1 MSLIED
7 ADVPTTVPDL
17 TGRYDSFKF
26 ASHFTKLE
34 IGLPKCFL
42 EIGTAKGIRFERAKW
57 DRVQEA
63 VISAVKGMP
72 EFMLA
77 LGYFEGLVVV
87 GQKPASASSGSAS
100 FRVKANKPD
109 LNAYSGNGALASYKR
124 DMATYKSLPK
134 APAGAPAVAQT
145 TLYVD
150 PSKSSE
156 AVTAVYLRELGQIMA
171 AKFLPVLGDQLKVHE
186 KIRPLFSEP
195 SKLAKLEFPQ
205 LYKELKLMAA
215 GSQGQ
220 AVGDLSTRWANLV
233 LVGGTDGVDEFLLAI
248 KKISSQFIFHCLKNY
263 TL

>member
-87 GQKPASASSGSAS
+87 GPKPASASSGSATY
-100 FRVKANKPD
+100 RVKANKPD
-109 LNAYSGNGALASYKR
+109 VNTYSGNGAL
-124 DMATYKSLPK
+124 
-134 APAGAPAVAQT
+134 VW
-145 TLYVD
+145 
-150 PSKSSE
+150 
-156 AVTAVYLRELGQIMA
+156 
-171 AKFLPVLGDQLKVHE
+171 HH
-186 KIRPLFSEP
+186 
-195 SKLAKLEFPQ
+195 
-205 LYKELKLMAA
+205 
-215 GSQGQ
+215 
-220 AVGDLSTRWANLV
+220 TRR
-233 LVGGTDGVDEFLLAI
+233 I
-248 KKISSQFIFHCLKNY
+248 
-263 TL
+263 